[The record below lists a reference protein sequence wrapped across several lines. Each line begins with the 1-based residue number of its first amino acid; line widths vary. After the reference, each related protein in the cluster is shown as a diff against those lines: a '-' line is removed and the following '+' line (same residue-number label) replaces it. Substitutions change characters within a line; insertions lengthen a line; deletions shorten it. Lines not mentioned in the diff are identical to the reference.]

1 MRFYV
6 KELYIPLGSI
16 KIRSAGREIVLRSF
30 QEDVVKAIKD
40 ENVVSVYAPTGSGK
54 TLLLL
59 APLISNILFDTDFSG
74 AVGLYPTRPL
84 VNDQFLSITSFLDNL
99 CVRESSVKGSDG
111 RDVVVRYRCSLDVE
125 DLSINV
131 RRHKDLSIGVV
142 RMTSEILRKMSE
154 ALYNEEKP
162 HISILDLVRKT
173 VLDAEYLILFTV
185 PEYPYMF
192 LTGFF
197 RDFDKLKDFL
207 REASDYHSVFRLM
220 REISEMSD
228 EDLRFFLMKTRQR
241 LIHLFQRKSLER
253 TRLDIF
259 SALFSD
265 VMFLD
270 EFHAWSF
277 YDKPVLLALLIIYYL
292 EHESRGRRWRII
304 LSSATPD
311 RDFVEKLKR
320 LEIKIREVTAVTHE
334 RSENSQKI
342 KSKMIIEILPSESF
356 ESSGFIAWIT
366 SEDDLPKIVDELSD
380 KIVSCERAIIFSRRN
395 SVVEVSARVFY
406 ERTGRIPV
414 VVTGVRPPKDFLGRE
429 ALEERRSFGE
439 LFVFGNF
446 SVELGIDL
454 RRIRCGIVHG
464 ATLGEIIQRI
474 GRIGRGDVDEAWIGI
489 VMPRIYVS
497 RFGDLDEKTISYGE
511 FVEKLSQVAP
521 QKLPVEKYGESY
533 VWSSSID
540 RIRMYLPL
548 TSFLLYQSALWE
560 YHEDVKK
567 LVRKM
572 IEIFDRLEID
582 GRDLEPLRKIDTP
595 EILIPLAFMR
605 RGDYVRYVRDG
616 VEDEASMTTLL
627 GNYDVEYENG
637 RVVIKGVE
645 KRSLHNLMTLTAVDA
660 SAGAL
665 REKSGRIT
673 STRQALRDIRLEGD
687 ETLLKILRNRDIP
700 IYITKEENNYIK
712 ILTAFGHAI
721 EIKSQFSDTTR
732 GGREKITI
740 VYLIIL

>member
-16 KIRSAGREIVLRSF
+16 KIRSAGREIILRSF
-30 QEDVVKAIKD
+30 QENVVKAIKD

-59 APLISNILFDTDFSG
+59 SPLISNILFDTDFSG
-74 AVGLYPTRPL
+74 TVGLYPTRPL

-99 CVRESSVKGSDG
+99 CVREASVKGSDG

-125 DLSINV
+125 DLSINM
-131 RRHKDLSIGVV
+131 RRHKDVSIGIV

-154 ALYNEEKP
+154 ALYNEEKS

-207 REASDYHSVFRLM
+207 REASDYHSIFRLM

-241 LIHLFQRKSLER
+241 LIHLLQRKSLER

-311 RDFVEKLKR
+311 RDFVEKLER
-320 LEIKIREVTAVTHE
+320 LGIKVREVTAVTHE
-334 RSENSQKI
+334 SSENSQKI
-342 KSKMIIEILPSESF
+342 KSRMIIEILPSESF

-366 SEDDLPKIVDELSD
+366 SEDDLPKFVDELSD
-380 KIVSCERAIIFSRRN
+380 KIASCERAIVFSRRN
-395 SVVEVSARVFY
+395 SIVEESARVFH
-406 ERTGRIPV
+406 ERSGRIPV

-446 SVELGIDL
+446 SVKLGIDL
-454 RRIRCGIVHG
+454 RRIKCGIVHG

-497 RFGDLDEKTISYGE
+497 FFKDLDEKTISYSE
-511 FVEKLSQVAP
+511 FVERLSQVVA
-521 QKLPVEKYGESY
+521 QTLPVEKCGESFI
-533 VWSSSID
+533 WSSSIG

-548 TSFLLYQSALWE
+548 TSFLLYQIALWE
-560 YHEDVKK
+560 YHEDVKR
-567 LVRKM
+567 LVKKM
-572 IEIFDRLEID
+572 IEMFNRLGID
-582 GRDLEPLRKIDTP
+582 GRDLEPLRKIDFP

-645 KRSLHNLMTLTAVDA
+645 KKPLHALMTLTAVDT
-660 SAGAL
+660 SAGTL

-673 STRQALRDIRLEGD
+673 SSKQALRDIKLEGD

-700 IYITKEENNYIK
+700 LYITKEENICMK

-721 EIKSQFSDTTR
+721 EIESPFPDMTR
-732 GGREKITI
+732 GGKEKPTI
-740 VYLIIL
+740 AHLIIL

>member
-6 KELYIPLGSI
+6 KELYISLGNI

-30 QEDVVKAIKD
+30 QEDVVKAVKD

-99 CVRESSVKGSDG
+99 CVREASMKGSDG

-125 DLSINV
+125 DLSINM

-207 REASDYHSVFRLM
+207 RGVSDYHSIFRLM

-320 LEIKIREVTAVTHE
+320 LEIKVREVTAVTHE

-342 KSKMIIEILPSESF
+342 KSRMIIEILPSESF
-356 ESSGFIAWIT
+356 KSSGFIAWIT
-366 SEDDLPKIVDELSD
+366 SEDDLPKFVDELSD
-380 KIVSCERAIIFSRRN
+380 KIASCERAIIFSRRN
-395 SVVEVSARVFY
+395 SIVEESAKVFY
-406 ERTGRIPV
+406 ERTGKIPV

-454 RRIRCGIVHG
+454 RRIKCGIVHG
-464 ATLGEIIQRI
+464 ATLGEIIQKI

-497 RFGDLDEKTISYGE
+497 FFKDLDEKTISYSE
-511 FVEKLSQVAP
+511 FVERLSQVVA
-521 QKLPVEKYGESY
+521 QTLPVEKCGESFI
-533 VWSSSID
+533 WSSSIG

-548 TSFLLYQSALWE
+548 TSFLLYQIALWE
-560 YHEDVKK
+560 YHEDVKR
-567 LVRKM
+567 LVKKM
-572 IEIFDRLEID
+572 IEMLNRLGID
-582 GRDLEPLRKIDTP
+582 GRDLEPLRKADSP

-605 RGDYVRYVRDG
+605 RGDYVRYVRDD

-645 KRSLHNLMTLTAVDA
+645 KKSLHDLMRLTAVDA
-660 SAGAL
+660 SAGSL

-673 STRQALRDIRLEGD
+673 SSKQALRDIKLEGD

-700 IYITKEENNYIK
+700 LYITKEENICMK

-721 EIKSQFSDTTR
+721 EIESPFPDMTR
-732 GGREKITI
+732 GGKEKPTI
-740 VYLIIL
+740 AHLIIL